1 MEIRRLEISDAP
13 VYRAFRLRG
22 LREHP
27 DAFISS
33 FEEETLRPLADTEKR
48 LAASTS
54 EKLWGAFVEGEGDRS
69 VLAGMVGLSRETR
82 LKSRHKASLVSMY
95 VAEEYSGQGL
105 GRALVDTVL
114 QAAKTWGVELVI
126 LTVTDSNRQAVALYE
141 SAGFSSFGTEPD
153 AIRVNGSSLGK
164 THMYRRLTPSRPH
177 DLPNPP
183 GPP

>member
-1 MEIRRLEISDAP
+1 MAGMEIRPLEISDAP

-27 DAFISS
+27 DAFTSS

-54 EKLWGAFVEGEGDRS
+54 EKLWGAFADGVM
-69 VLAGMVGLSRETR
+69 AGMVGLSRETR
-82 LKSRHKASLVSMY
+82 LKNRHKASLVSMY
-95 VAEEYSGQGL
+95 VAAEYSGLGL

-114 QAAKTWGVELVI
+114 QAATTWGVELVI

-153 AIRVNGSSLGK
+153 AIRVNGVSLGK
-164 THMYRRLTPSRPH
+164 THMYRQLTRA
-177 DLPNPP
+177 
-183 GPP
+183 

>member
-1 MEIRRLEISDAP
+1 MEIRPLEISDAP

-27 DAFISS
+27 DAFTSS

-48 LAASTS
+48 LAATTS
-54 EKLWGAFVEGEGDRS
+54 EKLWGAFANGVM
-69 VLAGMVGLSRETR
+69 AGMVGLSRETR
-82 LKSRHKASLVSMY
+82 LKNRHKASLVSMY
-95 VAEEYSGQGL
+95 VAQEYSGQGL

-114 QAAKTWGVELVI
+114 QAATTWGVELVI

-153 AIRVNGSSLGK
+153 AIRVNGASLGK
-164 THMYRRLTPSRPH
+164 THMYRQLTHARSS
-177 DLPNPP
+177 
-183 GPP
+183 